1 MSNTKKIASLCLFY
15 LMFSQVGFAGVQGEE
30 GAERDSVLIYLQAG
44 GIHSDVVLP
53 MQLDAWDWNDLIQK
67 PPHLL
72 ADERYEWISFG
83 WGSRLFYLNTPSWAK
98 VKLKHLVGGMIGIGG
113 AAYHIAT
120 KTEPQPSKN
129 CKAMKL
135 SAQEYQSLCHYLV
148 SFFKAS
154 EVPRPLL
161 AYKTTKEWDAF
172 YDAKGYY
179 FLFYNCNSWTN
190 AVLRSCGRSKRKWV
204 GTYKQLFKA
213 I

>member
-1 MSNTKKIASLCLFY
+1 MIDSKKIGASCILFT
-15 LMFSQVGFAGVQGEE
+15 LLSQMVFAAVNVQDDL
-30 GAERDSVLIYLQAG
+30 ASDSVQIYLQAG

-53 MQLDAWDWNDLIQK
+53 MQHEGWDWNEHIQK
-67 PPHLL
+67 PPHLSNE
-72 ADERYEWISFG
+72 AQYEWISFG

-98 VKLKHLVGGMIGIGG
+98 VKLKHVVRGMIGIGG
-113 AAYHIAT
+113 AAYHVAT
-120 KTEPQPSKN
+120 KKEPQPSKN
-129 CKAMKL
+129 CKAMML
-135 SAQEYQSLCHYLV
+135 SALEYQSLCHYLLN
-148 SFFKAS
+148 FFEAS
-154 EVPRPLL
+154 QAPRPMV
-161 AYKTTKEWDAF
+161 AYKPTKEWDAF